1 MSSNI
6 KDPESTPRSPRGRPR
21 VTGRGAVPATPS
33 RTQPGA
39 AERPRTRG
47 RSPARLRR
55 RRAPKGLERDL
66 VWALLGDAAST
77 RARDPRGQA
86 RREGRSRGPER
97 GWRAPLARLARGV
110 GPAAVRP
117 RRCPGTDS
125 PAADSRGGGTTED
138 RQPGEWRGV
147 MLEKRPA
154 AGRRQYCR
162 RRSVC
167 RGAGA
172 AQRAWAHGELRR
184 GGPLPPRRAASPWPM
199 LQVREAAERPDLQ
212 QGLGV
217 LCDACSFPTQGNRWC
232 RRAESE
238 PWRCRP
244 GSGRAALTR

>member
-1 MSSNI
+1 M
-6 KDPESTPRSPRGRPR
+6 
-21 VTGRGAVPATPS
+21 TGRGAVPATPA

-77 RARDPRGQA
+77 RGQA
-86 RREGRSRGPER
+86 RREGRSRGSER
-97 GWRAPLARLARGV
+97 GWRAPLARLAGGV

-147 MLEKRPA
+147 TLEKRPA
-154 AGRRQYCR
+154 AGGRRYCR
-162 RRSVC
+162 SRSVC
-167 RGAGA
+167 GGAGA
-172 AQRAWAHGELRR
+172 AQRAPAHGELRR
-184 GGPLPPRRAASPWPM
+184 GEPLPPCRAASLRPV
-199 LQVREAAERPDLQ
+199 LQVSGAARRP
-212 QGLGV
+212 GGRT
-217 LCDACSFPTQGNRWC
+217 CSRGSEPSAMPASFPTQGNRWC

-238 PWRCRP
+238 PRRCRP
-244 GSGRAALTR
+244 GSGGHPCQLGRWGGSGRAALTR